1 MSSPDIKSL
10 SPLLPPNGGSR
21 SVERQGG
28 VESGNAL
35 PQSDSQKEPQ
45 TVSRESVEQAV
56 VQISDFVQ
64 NVARDLQFQVD
75 DASGYTLITVTD
87 SDTDEVIRQIPS
99 EEVVALA
106 RYIAESGGYPVKGAL
121 LNSES

>member
-10 SPLLPPNGGSR
+10 SPLLPPQGGSQG
-21 SVERQGG
+21 VERQSG
-28 VESGNAL
+28 VESGKGL
-35 PQSDSQKEPQ
+35 PQTETSVASEQ
-45 TVSRESVEQAV
+45 VSRESVEQAV

-64 NVARDLQFQVD
+64 NVARELQFQVD
-75 DASGYTLITVTD
+75 DVSGYTLITVKD
-87 SDTDEVIRQIPS
+87 RDTEEVIRQIPS

>member
-10 SPLLPPNGGSR
+10 SPLLPSAGSR
-21 SVERQGG
+21 GAERQSG
-28 VESGNAL
+28 VESGKGL
-35 PQSDSQKEPQ
+35 PQVEASAVAEQPSQ
-45 TVSRESVEQAV
+45 ESVEQAV
-56 VQISDFVQ
+56 VQLSDFVQ
-64 NVARDLQFQVD
+64 NVARELQFQVD
-75 DASGYTLITVTD
+75 DASGYTLITVRD

-106 RYIAESGGYPVKGAL
+106 QYIAESGGYPVKGAL